1 MAILLL
7 FAATKAGPFL
17 ILHVL
22 KKLLLFDI
30 DGTLVDSGGGGL
42 QALQLSLAEHFGIDD
57 DLRYLTL
64 AGATDTQIA
73 RDMLDQNQLPHTPEN
88 ITRLIDGYLFHLHR
102 LLPERSGRVLPGIFA
117 LLDSLRTRPHV
128 VLALLTGNMARGAEI
143 KLSHFGLWHY
153 FEFGAYADD
162 HHLRNELGHFART
175 RAVEKHGIHFPAEA
189 IYVIG
194 DTPRD
199 IACGRAVG
207 ATTVAVATGS
217 FSTAE
222 LAAHQPDFLFAD
234 FTATEA
240 ALDQLG
246 W

>member
-1 MAILLL
+1 M
-7 FAATKAGPFL
+7 
-17 ILHVL
+17 

-30 DGTLVDSGGGGL
+30 DGTLVDTAGVGL
-42 QALQLSLAEHFGIDD
+42 HALQLSLGEHFGISD
-57 DLRYLTL
+57 DLAYLTL

-73 RDMLDQNQLPHTPEN
+73 RDMLSRHQLPITPEN

-102 LLPERSGRVLPGIFA
+102 LLPTRAGMVLPGIFT
-117 LLDSLRTRPHV
+117 LLDTLRMRPHL

-175 RAVEKHGIHFPAEA
+175 RASEKHGVSFSAEN
-189 IYVIG
+189 IFVIG

-207 ATTVAVATGS
+207 AKTVAVATGS
-217 FSTAE
+217 YSTEALAE
-222 LAAHQPDFLFAD
+222 FQPDFLFPD
-234 FTATEA
+234 FTATA
-240 ALDQLG
+240 AAVETLG